1 MNRYGFALAAI
12 LAASPGFA
20 AKVTTCQTCA
30 ERYGLRAMNLRECPA
45 DWPEGAH
52 MPASDPDATASQ
64 FAAAERCIR
73 RLQRK
78 NMNRH

>member
-1 MNRYGFALAAI
+1 MDRYGFALAVI
-12 LAASPGFA
+12 VAASPVSA
-20 AKVTTCQTCA
+20 AKVTTCHTCA
-30 ERYGLRAMNLRECPA
+30 ERYGLRAMNLKECPA

-52 MPASDPDATASQ
+52 TPASAPDATAAQ

-78 NMNRH
+78 NMNWH

>member
-1 MNRYGFALAAI
+1 MNRYGLALAVI
-12 LAASPGFA
+12 LAASPVSA

-30 ERYGLRAMNLRECPA
+30 ERYGLRAMNLKECPA

-52 MPASDPDATASQ
+52 MPVSAPDATAAQ
-64 FAAAERCIR
+64 FAAARRCIR